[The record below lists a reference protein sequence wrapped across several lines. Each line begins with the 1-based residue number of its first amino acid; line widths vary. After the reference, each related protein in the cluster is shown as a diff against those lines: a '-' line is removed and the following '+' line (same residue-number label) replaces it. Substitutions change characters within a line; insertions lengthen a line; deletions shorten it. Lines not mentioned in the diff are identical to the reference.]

1 MSKKHPNRLSVT
13 VTVGEPNRGRWPDP
27 RNMYDA
33 RKFRI
38 PSNIE
43 QFVVER
49 NDKFEIVIKNSLTD
63 VEFEG
68 SNCVWR
74 EGDGAPISGRVVFSY
89 IFKGLNFVFNGANFV
104 NNMNSLANGA
114 EK

>member
-1 MSKKHPNRLSVT
+1 MKEVKYKSNVPIAQIVLNGVRRQEPGKARFPMSKKHPNRLSVT

-38 PSNIE
+38 PSNID

-49 NDKFEIVIKNSLTD
+49 NYNSDISEIVINTT
-63 VEFEG
+63 
-68 SNCVWR
+68 NT
-74 EGDGAPISGRVVFSY
+74 
-89 IFKGLNFVFNGANFV
+89 NFI
-104 NNMNSLANGA
+104 
-114 EK
+114 